1 MFLYS
6 LKWEFMFIYA
16 LFRNKNFTLD
26 EFVSSE
32 TIQNLSI
39 YLEKENKNYC
49 IFRFFI
55 QVRIFKAENIPINMA
70 NLEVFQ

>member
-39 YLEKENKNYC
+39 YYLEKENKNYS
-49 IFRFFI
+49 IFCFFI
-55 QVRIFKAENIPINMA
+55 QVNLDLFKLKIF
-70 NLEVFQ
+70 Q

>member
-39 YLEKENKNYC
+39 YVFGKENKNYS
-49 IFRFFI
+49 IFCFFI
-55 QVRIFKAENIPINMA
+55 QV
-70 NLEVFQ
+70 NLDL

>member
-1 MFLYS
+1 
-6 LKWEFMFIYA
+6 MFIYA

-39 YLEKENKNYC
+39 YLEKENKNYS
-49 IFRFFI
+49 IFCFW
-55 QVRIFKAENIPINMA
+55 IFKAENIPINMA

>member
-1 MFLYS
+1 MFLNS

-26 EFVSSE
+26 EFVSSD

-49 IFRFFI
+49 IFCFFI

-70 NLEVFQ
+70 NLEMFQ

>member
-1 MFLYS
+1 
-6 LKWEFMFIYA
+6 MFIYA

-39 YLEKENKNYC
+39 YLEKENKNYS
-49 IFRFFI
+49 IFCFFI
-55 QVRIFKAENIPINMA
+55 QV
-70 NLEVFQ
+70 NLDI

>member
-1 MFLYS
+1 MFLNS

-26 EFVSSE
+26 EFVSSD

-39 YLEKENKNYC
+39 YLEKENKNYS
-49 IFRFFI
+49 IFCFFI
-55 QVRIFKAENIPINMA
+55 QV
-70 NLEVFQ
+70 NLDI

>member
-1 MFLYS
+1 
-6 LKWEFMFIYA
+6 MFIYA

-39 YLEKENKNYC
+39 YLEKENKNYS
-49 IFRFFI
+49 IFCFFI
-55 QVRIFKAENIPINMA
+55 QVNLDLFKLKIF
-70 NLEVFQ
+70 Q